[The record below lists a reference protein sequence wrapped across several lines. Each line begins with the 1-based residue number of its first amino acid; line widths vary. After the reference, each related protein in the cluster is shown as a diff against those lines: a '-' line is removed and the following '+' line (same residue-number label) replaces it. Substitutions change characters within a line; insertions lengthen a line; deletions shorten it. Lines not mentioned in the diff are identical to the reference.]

1 MAAMRTQRVE
11 ARVAPRDRARID
23 KAAALEGQ
31 SVSAFIV
38 TAAAEKA
45 DQVIAARTTTVVP
58 ADYFDRLIAAIDRAD
73 RAPRLARAAK
83 LARKDRRIA

>member
-1 MAAMRTQRVE
+1 MAAMRTERVE

-23 KAAALEGQ
+23 RAAALEGQ
-31 SVSAFIV
+31 SVSTFIV

-45 DQVIAARTTTVVP
+45 DQVIAARTTTMVP
-58 ADYFDRLIAAIDRAD
+58 AAYFDRLVAAIDRAD
-73 RAPRLARAAK
+73 RAPRLARAVK

>member
-1 MAAMRTQRVE
+1 MAAMRTERVE

-31 SVSAFIV
+31 SVSTFIV

-45 DQVIAARTTTVVP
+45 DQVIAARTTTMVP
-58 ADYFDRLIAAIDRAD
+58 AAYFDRLVAAIDRAD
-73 RAPRLARAAK
+73 RAPRLARAVK

>member
-1 MAAMRTQRVE
+1 MAARTQRIE

-31 SVSAFIV
+31 TVSAFMV
-38 TAAAEKA
+38 RAAAERA
-45 DQVIAARTTTVVP
+45 EQVIAARTTTVLP
-58 ADYFDRLIAAIDRAD
+58 AEYFDRLLAAIDAAD

-83 LARKDRRIA
+83 RARERRQIA

>member
-1 MAAMRTQRVE
+1 MATRTQRVE

-31 SVSAFIV
+31 SISAFMV
-38 TAAAEKA
+38 AAAAEKA
-45 DQVIAARTTTVVP
+45 DQVITARTTTVVP
-58 ADYFDRLIAAIDRAD
+58 ADFFDRLVAAIDHTD

-83 LARKDRRIA
+83 LAREDRRIA

>member
-1 MAAMRTQRVE
+1 MATRTQRVE
-11 ARVAPRDRARID
+11 ARVAPPERARID

-31 SVSAFIV
+31 SVSAFMV
-38 TAAAEKA
+38 MAATERA

-58 ADYFDRLIAAIDRAD
+58 ADYFDRLVAAIDRTD

>member
-1 MAAMRTQRVE
+1 MATRTQRVE
-11 ARVAPRDRARID
+11 ARIAPRDRARID

-31 SVSAFIV
+31 SVSAFLV

-45 DQVIAARTTTVVP
+45 NQVITARTTTAVP
-58 ADYFDRLIAAIDRAD
+58 ADYFDRLVAAIDRAD

-83 LARKDRRIA
+83 LAREDRRIA

>member
-1 MAAMRTQRVE
+1 MATRTQRIE

-31 SVSAFIV
+31 SVSAFMV
-38 TAAAEKA
+38 AAAAEKA
-45 DQVIAARTTTVVP
+45 EQVITARTTTVVP
-58 ADYFDRLIAAIDRAD
+58 AEYFDRLLAAIDRAD

-83 LARKDRRIA
+83 LAREQPRIA

>member
-1 MAAMRTQRVE
+1 MAAMRTERVE
-11 ARVAPRDRARID
+11 ARLAPRDRARID

-31 SVSAFIV
+31 SVSTFIV

-45 DQVIAARTTTVVP
+45 DQVIAARTTTLVP
-58 ADYFDRLIAAIDRAD
+58 AAYFDRLVAAIDRAD
-73 RAPRLARAAK
+73 RAPRLARAVK

>member
-1 MAAMRTQRVE
+1 MATRTERIE

-23 KAAALEGQ
+23 RAAALEGQ
-31 SVSAFIV
+31 SVSTFMV

-45 DQVIAARTTTVVP
+45 AQVIAARTTTVVP
-58 ADYFDRLIAAIDRAD
+58 AEYFDRLVSAIDRAD
-73 RAPRLARAAK
+73 RAPGLARAAK